1 MDCYEKL
8 DRDDLE
14 FLVYLLIAFSRG
26 TEIEFECLGK
36 SYFVET
42 CEGGIRA
49 CENVENSK
57 EYIYTLP
64 EFFFEQFII
73 DGKPFIERLNDIT
86 SYSIL

>member
-49 CENVENSK
+49 CENVEISK
-57 EYIYTLP
+57 E
-64 EFFFEQFII
+64 
-73 DGKPFIERLNDIT
+73 
-86 SYSIL
+86 